1 MVVEGLESLLRNPSK
16 GVLFMPSD
24 LYDHAVVG
32 GHRWPL
38 PLFEN
43 VRESPWHLL
52 TS

>member
-1 MVVEGLESLLRNPSK
+1 MVVEGLKSLLRNPGK
-16 GVLFMPSD
+16 GIVFIPSD

-32 GHRWPL
+32 GRRWPL

-43 VRESPWHLL
+43 VRQCPLW